1 MNTQISYPAG
11 SMSACR
17 GPGAPGEAVRAPL
30 VLKPLVG
37 VARDRG
43 LELIRRRFQ
52 QEHQAHLTHFMPR
65 LLGLVDAAG
74 GLAGAA
80 GCRPAAGETLFLERY
95 VDLPIEQA
103 IAAVAGEPV
112 ARHEVVE
119 VGNLAAESPGCA
131 RVLIVALTAWLASQG
146 YRWVAFTGT
155 RSLLNSFHRLGLAP
169 RVLAPAD
176 PARMGEALPQW
187 GRYYAQQPQ
196 VVFGEIPPAQRLLS
210 QSVGAPAW
218 WTQEG
223 V

>member
-1 MNTQISYPAG
+1 MNTQPSPYAG
-11 SMSACR
+11 SVGACH
-17 GPGAPGEAVRAPL
+17 GPGAPGEETRGPL
-30 VLKPLVG
+30 VLRPLVG
-37 VARDRG
+37 AARDRG
-43 LELIRRRFQ
+43 LDLIRRRFQ
-52 QEHQAHLTHFMPR
+52 QEHQAQLTHFMPR

-74 GLAGAA
+74 ALAGAA

-119 VGNLAAESPGCA
+119 VGNLAADSPGCA

-155 RSLLNSFHRLGLAP
+155 RSLLNSFRRLGLTP

-176 PARMGEALPQW
+176 PARMGEALAQW

-196 VVFGEIPPAQRLLS
+196 VVFGEIPPAQRQLS
-210 QSVGAPAW
+210 QSTGARAW
-218 WTQEG
+218 WQEG
-223 V
+223 A